1 VPRHQPQPAVHIQQ
15 RRPKLAK
22 DTYSMFDRWLG

>member
-15 RRPKLAK
+15 RAKLAE
-22 DTYSMFDRWLG
+22 DTYSTFDRWLG

>member
-22 DTYSMFDRWLG
+22 DIYL